1 MINIER
7 DSHGRTYQI
16 WKQDQASS
24 CGVASIWMA
33 RGIARQ
39 TSFAEEEW
47 DLAQRVYSGA
57 VASALGAVQRP
68 SSGPMTLNPAAFSP
82 ENPNQSSMGHTFTN
96 FGLFMGQVATALRN
110 EGLRAE
116 STSLRGN
123 PPRIDDHKISLTT
136 PAIVLVSWDGTGGHF
151 VAVGRCTRHQV
162 SFLDPWDGRV
172 NEQPNNGEYTARYGD
187 HGTIVAIVYV
197 SA

>member
-16 WKQDQASS
+16 WKQDQANS

-39 TSFAEEEW
+39 ASFAEEEW

-57 VASALGAVQRP
+57 VASALSAVQAP
-68 SSGPMTLNPAAFSP
+68 SSGPMSLNPAAFAS
-82 ENPNQSSMGHTFTN
+82 NQSSMQNTFAS
-96 FGLFMGQVATALRN
+96 FGLYMGQVARALRN

-116 STSLRGN
+116 STSLSGN
-123 PPRIDDHKISLTT
+123 PPRIADHRISLTK
-136 PAIVLVSWDGTGGHF
+136 PAIVLISWDGSGGHF
-151 VAVGRCTRHQV
+151 VVVGRCTSQQV

-172 NEQPNNGEYTARYGD
+172 NEQPNNGEYTARYGG

>member
-16 WKQDQASS
+16 WKQDQANS

-47 DLAQRVYSGA
+47 GLAQRVYSGA
-57 VASALGAVQRP
+57 VANALTNVQAP
-68 SSGPMTLNPAAFSP
+68 NSGPMSLNPAAFTS
-82 ENPNQSSMGHTFTN
+82 NQSTMQNTFAS
-96 FGLFMGQVATALRN
+96 FGLYMGQVASALRN

-116 STSLRGN
+116 NTPLTGN
-123 PPRIDDHKISLTT
+123 PPRIADNKISLTK
-136 PAIVLVSWDGTGGHF
+136 PAIVLISWDGSGGHF
-151 VAVGRCTRHQV
+151 VVVGRCTSREV

-172 NEQPNNGEYTARYGD
+172 NEQPNNGEYTARYGG